1 MRCSAKTGNPYFTRG
16 KDMAI
21 GHVGKIAKYV
31 LSLSIFVFLSQFNG
45 GHALAVD
52 VSGTW
57 NSNWGKMTLKQSGSE
72 VTGTYATNNGKIF
85 GTLNGNVLEG
95 VWTQSSASRKCS
107 TESYGSRYWG
117 RIRFVFDQGG
127 RFSGNWGY
135 CNDEPKSGGWSGTR
149 Q

>member
-1 MRCSAKTGNPYFTRG
+1 MT
-16 KDMAI
+16 I

-31 LSLSIFVFLSQFNG
+31 LSLSVFVVLSQFNG

-57 NSNWGKMTLKQSGSE
+57 DSNWGKMTLRQSGNE

-95 VWTQSSASRKCS
+95 VWTQRSASRKCS
-107 TESYGSRYWG
+107 TESHGSRYWG
-117 RIRFVFDQGG
+117 RIRFVFDQNG

-135 CNDEPKSGGWSGTR
+135 CNGEPASGGWSGTR